1 MLQGLAQD
9 VEELVGREVDWM
21 PDAEVRATFVE
32 LRREI
37 DRLEACAA
45 RLLAVLH
52 RRGLPAGD
60 GAVSTPAWVRWQ
72 TGQRTCDA
80 RAALDTALACESLP
94 ITRKAW
100 AQGEIST
107 SAARTI
113 ARGRRDGFEDIYA
126 DIEETLVGFA
136 ADRDLQAL
144 DETIRH
150 YQARADA
157 L

>member
-9 VEELVGREVDWM
+9 VDELVGEEPALM
-21 PDAEVRATFVE
+21 PDSEVRETYLA

-60 GAVSTPAWVRWQ
+60 GAASTPAWVRWR

-94 ITRKAW
+94 LTRKAW

-113 ARGRRDGFEDIYA
+113 ARGRRAGF
-126 DIEETLVGFA
+126 
-136 ADRDLQAL
+136 
-144 DETIRH
+144 
-150 YQARADA
+150 
-157 L
+157 